1 MASSQSI
8 KLPVPSFQNNA
19 RAEKK
24 VKEASRGSSELRPT
38 FGAMDCLRASV
49 GAACIRMTRLKSYCA
64 NPAFVIYFGEQ
75 KRQLSRVRFR
85 KRTLLVQGLGGQIDQ
100 NFACGNRACRAP
112 APPLL
117 VNGFIPPQPAEAP
130 ARQHRVFLQ
139 RATLPIA
146 ASVPRG
152 CFR

>member
-24 VKEASRGSSELRPT
+24 VKEVSRGSSELRPN

-64 NPAFVIYFGEQ
+64 NPACIVYFGEQ
-75 KRQLSRVRFR
+75 KRRLSRVRFR
-85 KRTLLVQGLGGQIDQ
+85 KRTLLVQWLVVKID
-100 NFACGNRACRAP
+100 
-112 APPLL
+112 LKM
-117 VNGFIPPQPAEAP
+117 
-130 ARQHRVFLQ
+130 
-139 RATLPIA
+139 
-146 ASVPRG
+146 
-152 CFR
+152 